1 MVCPASGALHVSTLC
16 ACVHCLF
23 SWPPCLHTHALCAC
37 IPSGSLSQRL
47 STCRLIIGP
56 VSSIFDVAMFLVLWN
71 FFRHDKPSYYN
82 TISFQTGWFL
92 ESLLSQVGICPMV
105 RAMDCFPS
113 DLLLPWLSWGAI

>member
-16 ACVHCLF
+16 ACVHYRFLRPAC
-23 SWPPCLHTHALCAC
+23 THALCAC
-37 IPSGSLSQRL
+37 IPQGSMSQCL

-92 ESLLSQVGICPMV
+92 ESLLSQVGI
-105 RAMDCFPS
+105 
-113 DLLLPWLSWGAI
+113 